1 MYFGNTNS
9 MVIHYPTC
17 HQVSR
22 ISDINFAGFDSMS
35 AAKRNGYRICKCCDP
50 MTRKVSEYENEM
62 AAFCREHAIS
72 FEVVNR
78 ELRIRTPFSQWKVY
92 VGSKGGLDLYH
103 RNTLGDT
110 TGYHLQK
117 EAMSDPL
124 EILKYVDGHDSFR
137 LANPL
142 PKEKKKR
149 VPPRKGTRRYRSMMR
164 REKEAARRNEI
175 RNTLFL
181 IDSLGTI

>member
-17 HQVSR
+17 HHVDR
-22 ISDINFAGFDSMS
+22 ISDIHFAGFDNIG
-35 AAKRNGYRICKCCDP
+35 AANRNGYRICKCCDP

-62 AAFCREHAIS
+62 AGFCREHAIS

-117 EAMSDPL
+117 EAMSDPMAVL
-124 EILKYVDGHDSFR
+124 MYVEGHDRFR
-137 LANPL
+137 QANPL
-142 PKEKKKR
+142 VTAKKKKA
-149 VPPRKGTRRYRSMMR
+149 PQRKSARRYRPMMR
-164 REKEAARRNEI
+164 REKEATRSEI
-175 RNTLFL
+175 RSMLFL
-181 IDSLGTI
+181 MDSLGTV

>member
-1 MYFGNTNS
+1 MYFGNTDS

-17 HQVSR
+17 HHVSR
-22 ISDINFAGFDSMS
+22 ISDINFAGFDNIGV
-35 AAKRNGYRICKCCDP
+35 AKKSGYRICKCCDP

-62 AAFCREHAIS
+62 TEFCSERGIS
-72 FEVVNR
+72 FEIVNK
-78 ELRIRTPFSQWKVY
+78 ELRIRTPFSQWKAY
-92 VGSKGGLDLYH
+92 VGIKGGLDLYH
-103 RNTLGDT
+103 RNTLGNT

-117 EAMSDPL
+117 EAMSDPI
-124 EILKYVDGHDSFR
+124 EILRYVAGHDSFR

-149 VPPRKGTRRYRSMMR
+149 FPPRKSTRRYRSVMR
-164 REKEAARRNEI
+164 SGKEAARMSEI
-175 RNTLFL
+175 RNVLFL